1 MNLVKRLTLFS
12 GDLCILI
19 LALWLSVFIRYQILN
34 DIFYNY
40 REHLY
45 VFIPVFVLWLIV
57 YYINQLYDYFQFSNI
72 QFLTYATLR
81 SSIINFIISIIFFYS
96 FPAFNITPKTILI
109 ILLLVTGFSLFVWR
123 IIFNKIFI
131 SRPLLKKIIII
142 GNQKFESNLSR
153 LINSNPSFGYQLNGM
168 IVTNQSIRNNQL
180 KTIGHLGDIKKIL
193 ARRQIDVIVLDIN
206 KLSNHHDELAIITDY
221 CLTNHAQLIDI
232 SYLYEHL
239 TGKIP
244 LEHISQIIFANINHS
259 PHKINIYFKRLIDIV
274 AGLIGLIIFV
284 ILFPL
289 LYILVKIDSRG
300 PFFYSQSRM
309 GINNQVFNLY
319 KIRTMTVNAETKK
332 AKWATT
338 HDNRVTNIGRFLRK
352 SCLDELPQFWNILI
366 GDMSLVG
373 PRPERPE
380 FTGKLEQRQ
389 KLYYKRHLIKPGLT
403 GWAQINMNYSASFS
417 DADEK
422 LQYDLYYLKNRS
434 LFLDFIIILRT
445 VRMFFVNR
453 GGV

>member
-1 MNLVKRLTLFS
+1 MNFLKRTILFS

-19 LALWLSVFIRYQILN
+19 LALWLSVFIRFQLLN

-45 VFIPVFVLWLIV
+45 VFLPVFILWLIV
-57 YYINQLYDYFQFSNI
+57 FYINQLYDYYQFSNI

-109 ILLLVTGFSLFVWR
+109 ILLVVTGFSIFVWR

-142 GNQKFESNLSR
+142 GNQKFESNLAH
-153 LINSNPSFGYQLNGM
+153 LIISNPSFGYQFIGLV
-168 IVTNQSIRNNQL
+168 ITNNSIRINQL
-180 KTIGHLGDIKKIL
+180 KTIGQLTDIKKIL
-193 ARRQIDVIVLDIN
+193 ARRQIDVIALDLN
-206 KLSNHHDELAIITDY
+206 KLSNQPDFLAIITDY
-221 CLTNHAQLIDI
+221 CLTNHTQLIDV
-232 SYLYEHL
+232 SYLYEQL

-244 LEHISQIIFANINHS
+244 LENISQIIFANINHS
-259 PHKINIYFKRLIDIV
+259 PQKINIYFKRVIDIL
-274 AGLIGLIIFV
+274 AGLTGLLIFL

-300 PFFYSQSRM
+300 PFFYTQSRM
-309 GINNQVFNLY
+309 GINNQVFKLY
-319 KIRTMTVNAETKK
+319 KIRTMAQNAETKK
-332 AKWATT
+332 AKWAMS
-338 HDNRVTNIGRFLRK
+338 HDKRITSIGKFLRK
-352 SCLDELPQFWNILI
+352 SCLDELPQFFNILI

-403 GWAQINMNYSASFS
+403 GWAQINMNYGASFS

-422 LQYDLYYLKNRS
+422 LQYDLYYLKNKS

-445 VRMFFVNR
+445 IRMFFVNR